1 MTTYLLKLGEL
12 TLKGGNRSEFEQIL
26 KRNLTTMLKGSR
38 AVINCTKGRFFI
50 HCEEARAEQVET
62 VLDRLIGIAGWAK
75 AQVCEK
81 TIESVLQACVEEARR
96 LVYQG
101 VKTFKIEARRADK
114 SFPLDSYGIMHAA
127 GDAVCEAVPEL
138 QVNVQNPEQVISVEV
153 RERVYVYGLS
163 HRGRRGLPV
172 GSAGR
177 GLLLLSGGIDSPVA
191 GYLMAQRGM
200 RLEAIYFHAY
210 PYTSEDAQKKVHRLA
225 SIVSQYALSIRLHTI
240 PFTQIQLRIKERA
253 PDQWSTVLLRMAM
266 MDAAGQL
273 ARRNRMRCLITGES
287 LSQVASQT
295 VENIQCT
302 ESTAGL
308 PVFRPLIGTDK
319 EQTIKIAQE
328 IGTYETSIL
337 PYEDCC
343 VLFSPAHPVLH
354 GKLEEARE
362 LYATLE
368 LDELLE
374 AALHN
379 ELLEKCGAEEL
390 DPMPSSLHQG
400 HR

>member
-12 TLKGGNRSEFEQIL
+12 TLKGGNRQEFEQIL

-38 AVINCTKGRFFI
+38 AVINCTQGRFFV
-50 HCEEARAEQVET
+50 HCETDRERQVEA

-75 AQVCEK
+75 TRPCDK
-81 TIESVLQACVEEARR
+81 TVEAVLEACVAEARALAAAGIR
-96 LVYQG
+96 
-101 VKTFKIEARRADK
+101 TFKIEARRADK
-114 SFPLDSYGIMHAA
+114 SFPLDSYGIMRAA

-138 QVNVQNPEQVISVEV
+138 QVDVQHPQQIISVEI
-153 RERVYVYGLS
+153 RERAYVYGLS

-191 GYLMAQRGM
+191 GYLMANRGM

-210 PYTSEDAQKKVHRLA
+210 PYTSEEAQKKVHKLA
-225 SIVSQYALSIRLHTI
+225 SIISQYALPVRLHTI
-240 PFTQIQLRIKERA
+240 PFTQIQVRIKQRSPE
-253 PDQWSTVLLRMAM
+253 QWSTVLLRMAM
-266 MDAAGQL
+266 MDAAGRL
-273 ARRNRMRCLITGES
+273 ARRNRIHCLVTGES

-302 ESTAGL
+302 ESTARL

-319 EQTIKIAQE
+319 EETIRIARE

-343 VLFSPAHPVLH
+343 VLFSPAHPILH
-354 GKLEEARE
+354 GHIDEAKALYESLELEDLLEEALR
-362 LYATLE
+362 
-368 LDELLE
+368 
-374 AALHN
+374 N
-379 ELLEKCGAEEL
+379 EKIEKCTSEDADL
-390 DPMPSSLHQG
+390 TI
-400 HR
+400 

>member
-38 AVINCTKGRFFI
+38 AVINITQGRFFV
-50 HCEEARAEQVET
+50 HCEADKEAQVEA

-75 AQVCEK
+75 ARVCEK
-81 TIESVLQACVEEARR
+81 TLEAVVGTCIAEAKA
-96 LVYQG
+96 LAEAG

-114 SFPLDSYGIMHAA
+114 GFPLDSYGIMRAA
-127 GDAVCEAVPEL
+127 GDGVCGAVPEL
-138 QVNVQNPEQVISVEV
+138 QVDVQHPEQIISVEI
-153 RERVYVYGLS
+153 RERAYVYGLA

-191 GYLMAQRGM
+191 GYLMANRGM

-210 PYTSEDAQKKVHRLA
+210 PYTSEEAQKKVHRLA
-225 SIVSQYALSIRLHTI
+225 SIISQYALPIRLHTI
-240 PFTQIQLRIKERA
+240 PFTQVQVRIKQRA

-266 MDAAGQL
+266 MDAAGRL
-273 ARRNRMRCLITGES
+273 ARRNRIHCLVTGES

-302 ESTAGL
+302 ESTAKL

-319 EQTIKIAQE
+319 EETIRIARE

-343 VLFSPAHPVLH
+343 VLFSPAHPILH
-354 GKLEEARE
+354 GNIEEARE
-362 LYATLE
+362 LYAGLE
-368 LDELLE
+368 LDEILE
-374 AALHN
+374 EALHH
-379 ELLEKCGAEEL
+379 EVLEKCSAEEL
-390 DPMPSSLHQG
+390 NTI
-400 HR
+400 

>member
-38 AVINCTKGRFFI
+38 AVINITQGRFFV
-50 HCEEARAEQVET
+50 HCEGDKEAQVEA

-75 AQVCEK
+75 ARVCEK
-81 TIESVLQACVEEARR
+81 TVEAVVEACITEAKA
-96 LVYQG
+96 LAKAG

-114 SFPLDSYGIMHAA
+114 GFPLDSYGIMRAA
-127 GDAVCEAVPEL
+127 GDGVCEAVPEL
-138 QVNVQNPEQVISVEV
+138 QVDVRNPEQIISVEI
-153 RERVYVYGLS
+153 RERAYVYGLA

-191 GYLMAQRGM
+191 GYLMANRGM

-210 PYTSEDAQKKVHRLA
+210 PYTSEEAQKKVHRLA
-225 SIVSQYALSIRLHTI
+225 SIISQYALPIRLHTI
-240 PFTQIQLRIKERA
+240 PFTQVQVRIKQRA

-266 MDAAGQL
+266 MDAAGRL
-273 ARRNRMRCLITGES
+273 ARRNRIHCLVTGES

-302 ESTAGL
+302 ESTARL

-319 EQTIKIAQE
+319 EETIRIARE

-343 VLFSPAHPVLH
+343 VLFSPAHPILH
-354 GKLEEARE
+354 GNIEEARE
-362 LYATLE
+362 LYAGLE
-368 LDELLE
+368 LDEILE
-374 AALHN
+374 EALHH
-379 ELLEKCGAEEL
+379 EVLEKCSAEE
-390 DPMPSSLHQG
+390 PNTI
-400 HR
+400 

>member
-12 TLKGGNRSEFEQIL
+12 TLKGGNRIEFEQIL
-26 KRNLTTMLKGSR
+26 KRNLVSMLKGSQG
-38 AVINCTKGRFFI
+38 VINCTQGRFFV
-50 HCEEARAEQVET
+50 HCEEAKEAHVES

-75 AQVCEK
+75 ARVCEK
-81 TIESVLQACVEEARR
+81 TPESVIAACIDEARE
-96 LVYQG
+96 LVRAG
-101 VKTFKIEARRADK
+101 AKTFKIEARRADK
-114 SFPLDSYGIMHAA
+114 SFPLDSYGIMGAA

-138 QVNVQNPEQVISVEV
+138 QVDVQKPDQVISVEI
-153 RERVYVYGLS
+153 RERAYVYGLS

-191 GYLMAQRGM
+191 GYLMANRGM

-210 PYTSEDAQKKVHRLA
+210 PYTSKEAQKKVHQLA
-225 SIVSQYALSIRLHTI
+225 SILSRYALPIRLHTI
-240 PFTQIQLRIKERA
+240 PFTKIQVRIKERA

-266 MDAAGQL
+266 MDAAGRL
-273 ARRNRMRCLITGES
+273 ARRNKIHCLITGES

-308 PVFRPLIGTDK
+308 PVLRPLIGTDK
-319 EQTIKIAQE
+319 EETIKLARE

-343 VLFSPAHPVLH
+343 VLFSPAHPILH
-354 GKLEEARE
+354 GNLQEARE
-362 LYATLE
+362 WYARLE
-368 LDELLE
+368 LEELLQE
-374 AALHN
+374 ALHN
-379 ELLEKCGAEEL
+379 EILEKCSADEA
-390 DPMPSSLHQG
+390 
-400 HR
+400 

>member
-38 AVINCTKGRFFI
+38 AVINITQGRFFV
-50 HCEEARAEQVET
+50 HCEADKEAQVEA

-75 AQVCEK
+75 ARVCEK
-81 TIESVLQACVEEARR
+81 TVEAVVGACIAEAKT
-96 LVYQG
+96 LAEAG
-101 VKTFKIEARRADK
+101 VNTFKIEARRADK
-114 SFPLDSYGIMHAA
+114 GFPLDSYGIMRAA
-127 GDAVCEAVPEL
+127 GDGVCGAVPEL
-138 QVNVQNPEQVISVEV
+138 QVDVQHPEQIISVEI
-153 RERVYVYGLS
+153 RERAYVYGLA

-191 GYLMAQRGM
+191 GYLMANRGM

-210 PYTSEDAQKKVHRLA
+210 PYTSEEAQKKVHRLA
-225 SIVSQYALSIRLHTI
+225 SIISQYALPIRLHTI
-240 PFTQIQLRIKERA
+240 PFTQVQVRIKQRA

-266 MDAAGQL
+266 MDAAGRL
-273 ARRNRMRCLITGES
+273 ARRNRIHCLVTGES

-302 ESTAGL
+302 ESTAKL

-319 EQTIKIAQE
+319 EETIRIARE

-343 VLFSPAHPVLH
+343 VLFSPAHPILH
-354 GKLEEARE
+354 GNIEEARE
-362 LYATLE
+362 LYAGLE
-368 LDELLE
+368 LDEILE
-374 AALHN
+374 EALHH
-379 ELLEKCGAEEL
+379 EVLEKCSAEEL
-390 DPMPSSLHQG
+390 NTI
-400 HR
+400 

>member
-38 AVINCTKGRFFI
+38 AVINITQGRFFV
-50 HCEEARAEQVET
+50 HCEADKEAQVEA

-75 AQVCEK
+75 ARVCEK
-81 TIESVLQACVEEARR
+81 TLEAVVGACIAEAKA
-96 LVYQG
+96 LAEAG

-114 SFPLDSYGIMHAA
+114 GFPLDSYGIMRAA
-127 GDAVCEAVPEL
+127 GDGVCGAVPEL
-138 QVNVQNPEQVISVEV
+138 QVDVQHPEQIISVEI
-153 RERVYVYGLS
+153 RERAYVYGLA

-191 GYLMAQRGM
+191 GYLMANRGM

-210 PYTSEDAQKKVHRLA
+210 PYTSEEAQKKVHRLA
-225 SIVSQYALSIRLHTI
+225 SIISQYALPIRLHTI
-240 PFTQIQLRIKERA
+240 PFTQVQVRIKQRA

-266 MDAAGQL
+266 MDAAGRL
-273 ARRNRMRCLITGES
+273 ARRNRIHCLVTGES

-302 ESTAGL
+302 ESTAKL

-319 EQTIKIAQE
+319 EETIRIARE

-343 VLFSPAHPVLH
+343 VLFSPAHPILH
-354 GKLEEARE
+354 GNIEEARE
-362 LYATLE
+362 LYAGLE
-368 LDELLE
+368 LDEILE
-374 AALHN
+374 EALHH
-379 ELLEKCGAEEL
+379 EVLEKCSAEEL
-390 DPMPSSLHQG
+390 NTI
-400 HR
+400 